1 MPSMELGLAV
11 CSSAARGTSDSSVTV
26 TPGTASVAA
35 AARLAVFLLRFTSE
49 RMIDGR
55 GGEAEGVGEGEGD
68 GEEEVTA
75 VASR

>member
-1 MPSMELGLAV
+1 M
-11 CSSAARGTSDSSVTV
+11 
-26 TPGTASVAA
+26 
-35 AARLAVFLLRFTSE
+35 LRFTSE